1 MDSLV
6 AKKEVLKS
14 QCNVT
19 VTDAYN
25 TNYIVYSMQMY
36 ILYSL
41 PCPSPGDSSFCMHWN
56 AIATALW
63 QLQTATNPRCH
74 RHTWLLARCRNDLT
88 CTWMGSGLESKGI
101 SQIQEGLIRDLRF
114 CYSNTC
120 YFDDL
125 RSFSTCLKVGEIT
138 YHPYLNPPRGLGV
151 KSPINQPISLWDIAV
166 IWWAGWNSKWSIRLM
181 WVIYLHGDKSVIRP
195 NSSCNQPLWIAI
207 SKEYTKPSVLPNLP
221 CTAKGPQASAQS
233 LAVVPPA
240 NRLVAPDQTSSPTRR
255 RPQMIWLHF
264 FSVIKSSTWILR
276 HPFWKTF
283 RHPLFCQI
291 DPLKTC
297 GKVHDF
303 FGSPLVCRRGCMVG
317 WQLRV
322 LKKLRCFFENHL
334 AAYARLGEWVLNNI
348 IFGMYSVLLSF
359 STDITTLQDVY
370 LLTGSDPS
378 WCCSEVV
385 WWHTSTGH
393 FLYDFWI

>member
-1 MDSLV
+1 
-6 AKKEVLKS
+6 
-14 QCNVT
+14 
-19 VTDAYN
+19 
-25 TNYIVYSMQMY
+25 
-36 ILYSL
+36 
-41 PCPSPGDSSFCMHWN
+41 
-56 AIATALW
+56 
-63 QLQTATNPRCH
+63 
-74 RHTWLLARCRNDLT
+74 
-88 CTWMGSGLESKGI
+88 MGSGLESKGI
-101 SQIQEGLIRDLRF
+101 SQIQEGFIRDLRF

-125 RSFSTCLKVGEIT
+125 RSCSTCLKVGEIT

-166 IWWAGWNSKWSIRLM
+166 TWWAGWNSKWSIRLM

-195 NSSCNQPLWIAI
+195 NSSCNHLSGSQFQKSIPSHRSFPTSPTLPGPPGFSTI
-207 SKEYTKPSVLPNLP
+207 SCGGATGKSPGGTWPNIISNKEKTSDDLGTFLFSHQIINL
-221 CTAKGPQASAQS
+221 
-233 LAVVPPA
+233 
-240 NRLVAPDQTSSPTRR
+240 NSSP
-255 RPQMIWLHF
+255 
-264 FSVIKSSTWILR
+264 SILGDI
-276 HPFWKTF
+276 
-283 RHPLFCQI
+283 RHPLFCQL

-303 FGSPLVCRRGCMVG
+303 LGSPLVCQRGCMVG

-334 AAYARLGEWVLNNI
+334 AAYTRLGEWVLNGI

-359 STDITTLQDVY
+359 STHITTLQDVY